1 VLCTM
6 ACKTQ
11 VALSVPPK
19 EVHEQRMSMRRSG
32 GTITLC
38 NVACGNARKT

>member
-1 VLCTM
+1 VLCNT

-11 VALSVPPK
+11 VGLSVRPK
-19 EVHEQRMSMRRSG
+19 EVHEQRMNMRPSG